1 MKYLIVILVAV
12 MFWMLSNFG
21 ETEERK
27 ATIKPTKTVKKR
39 TRRKTSRAK
48 TTKKKTKI

>member
-21 ETEERK
+21 EQEDRK
-27 ATIKPTKTVKKR
+27 ATIKPVKPVKKR

-48 TTKKKTKI
+48 TTKRKTKK

>member
-21 ETEERK
+21 EQEDRK
-27 ATIKPTKTVKKR
+27 ATIKPVKPVKKR
-39 TRRKTSRAK
+39 TRRKTSIAK
-48 TTKKKTKI
+48 TTKRKSKK

>member
-21 ETEERK
+21 EQEDRK
-27 ATIKPTKTVKKR
+27 ATIKPVKPVKKR

-48 TTKKKTKI
+48 PTKRKSKK

>member
-21 ETEERK
+21 DQEERK
-27 ATIKPTKTVKKR
+27 ATMKPVKPVKKR

-48 TTKKKTKI
+48 TTRKKVKK